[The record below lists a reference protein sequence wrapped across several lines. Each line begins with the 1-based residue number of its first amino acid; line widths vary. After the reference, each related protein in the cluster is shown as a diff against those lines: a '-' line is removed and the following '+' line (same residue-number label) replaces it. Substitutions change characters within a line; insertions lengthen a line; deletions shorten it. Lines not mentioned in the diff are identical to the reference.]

1 MAIFTNLDR
10 LKDSPTPLIVKP
22 KQSIEQ
28 GVSEGLSVLRPTVE
42 QGMAGN
48 IFTNF
53 GEKMSLEDRLKQV
66 YQKTTRHLAQYFVT
80 DLYTDYIKIKP
91 VQPIEHISPIV
102 ITLPIQNVNQGGLK
116 PTIIRFIPNQGT
128 VVLNLRSYDV
138 LVKQG
143 TFLSNGIYKSFIT
156 TEVVK
161 PNNFFIAPGFG
172 LIQIKF
178 PRRTVNQGLGTDAV
192 IAIGPGAIILR
203 QGVIRTVGGL
213 KSVITVTKSKLNL
226 LTIPDIK
233 IKAPAAISN
242 EVPQGVVII
251 PFNSS
256 DPNIGNKTAE
266 IKTLKYTADR
276 LLAAVT
282 PRIKHGSE
290 DPQFVGKN
298 GTGFVMGRSYYSD
311 KAAARVNNILLIS
324 TLEATDG
331 GKIYN
336 LFQTAKGNYIKEPNL
351 YEKATAAAKDI
362 QQDNLPQV
370 HTNKLPVNDA
380 LYKNSV
386 DKGNDIRDYI
396 DLVDDKDASL
406 NNARSINAIL
416 QRQLTFPALRQG
428 EIPTRIVKRNN
439 DGTTLKTIVATGK
452 VLSAIPKD
460 YDELVQKVNNGV
472 FNSGTGIENAIAT
485 ENGDE
490 ALLKPGSEVVV
501 KFTRISQTGNPTV
514 SFTAFLQN
522 ISDSYNASFTDLKY
536 VGKQDAFK
544 LYGGTTRQLSL
555 SIKAIAMGTQE
566 QKFVTSRLNAQQLT
580 RKINQLL
587 QICVIGE
594 VANETYTVG
603 PVVKFSLE
611 PVSGKGGLYKNL
623 VAVVNSLK
631 VDTQPEENP
640 WDVDSTLPMIYGI
653 SFDMSVIST
662 KEGTPFNVNKTFI
675 G

>member
-1 MAIFTNLDR
+1 MAIFANLDR
-10 LKDSPTPLIVKP
+10 LRNYPTPVIVKP

-53 GEKMSLEDRLKQV
+53 GDQMSLEDRLKQI

-80 DLYTDYIKIKP
+80 DMYTDYIKIKP
-91 VQPIEHISPIV
+91 VQPIEHISPIT
-102 ITLPIQNVNQGGLK
+102 ITLPIQNINQGGVK
-116 PTIIRFIPNQGT
+116 PTIIRFVPNQGT

-143 TFLSNGIYKSFIT
+143 TFLSNGIYKSFTT

-178 PRRTVNQGLGTDAV
+178 PRRTVNQGSGTDAV

-233 IKAPAAISN
+233 IKAPAAITN

-256 DPNIGNKTAE
+256 DPNIGNKTVD
-266 IKTLKYTADR
+266 IKTLRYTADR

-290 DPQFVGKN
+290 DPQFVGKD

-324 TLEATDG
+324 TLASTDDN
-331 GKIYN
+331 KIYN
-336 LFQTAKGNYIKEPNL
+336 LFQTAKGSYIKDPNL
-351 YEKATAAAKDI
+351 YEKATTVAKDL
-362 QQDNLPQV
+362 QPDNSPQIHV
-370 HTNKLPVNDA
+370 NKLPVTEMYKDA
-380 LYKNSV
+380 SKA
-386 DKGNDIRDYI
+386 GDIRNYI
-396 DLVDDKDASL
+396 DLIDNKDASL
-406 NNARSINAIL
+406 NNVDSINAIL
-416 QRQLTFPALRQG
+416 QKRLTFPTLGNR
-428 EIPTRIVKRNN
+428 EKPYRIVKGGNKIETKDIQNYNLLVKKVN
-439 DGTTLKTIVATGK
+439 DAPTGK
-452 VLSAIPKD
+452 AAED
-460 YDELVQKVNNGV
+460 
-472 FNSGTGIENAIAT
+472 AIAD
-485 ENGDE
+485 ENGDQ
-490 ALLKPGSEVVV
+490 ALLGPGSEVVV
-501 KFTRISQTGNPTV
+501 KFTRISQNGAPTT

-536 VGKQDAFK
+536 IGKQDTFK

-555 SIKAIAMGTQE
+555 SIKAIAMGAGE
-566 QKFVTSRLNAQQLT
+566 SKFATSRLTAQQLT
-580 RKINQLL
+580 NKINTLL
-587 QICVIGE
+587 QICVVGE
-594 VANETYTVG
+594 VADQTYTIG
-603 PVVKFSLE
+603 PVIKFSLE

-623 VAVVNSLK
+623 VAVVNSIK

-653 SFDMSVIST
+653 SFDMSILST
-662 KEGTPFNVNKTFI
+662 KQGTPLNVDKTFI